1 MTSELF
7 NEHMGAGLL
16 AAGTSATLEARMQL
30 SALRLPSCQLR
41 PDGELRL
48 KAFANYQKGYVG
60 LGFWHGPAE
69 WSPALELSTTTKKN
83 FFNPCKRARG
93 L

>member
-1 MTSELF
+1 MSTW
-7 NEHMGAGLL
+7 GRGLL
-16 AAGTSATLEARMQL
+16 AAGTSATLGASMQL
-30 SALRLPSCQLR
+30 SALPSCQLR

-48 KAFANYQKGYVG
+48 KAFTNYQKGYVG
-60 LGFWHGPAE
+60 LGFRHRPAE